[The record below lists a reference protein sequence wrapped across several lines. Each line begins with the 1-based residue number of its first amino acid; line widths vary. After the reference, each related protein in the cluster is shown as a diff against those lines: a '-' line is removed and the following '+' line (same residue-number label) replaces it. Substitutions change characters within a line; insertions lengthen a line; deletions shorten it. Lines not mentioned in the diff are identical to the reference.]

1 MIIQVI
7 QLTATEVTGAR
18 FRRNGA
24 EPTPISGFRLSW
36 NSEDELVELLREQCP
51 PAAEDIRTILALP
64 PAMVTLRELSL
75 PISDRRKIR
84 AVLPLE
90 LAGETAQ
97 ESPTLLCDAVPL
109 TSGTL
114 LAGWLGPEALEPLLE
129 RFREAGMDPEVVTLA
144 CLYWHL
150 LLPSQGTAV
159 DGDTAAAIHDDGA
172 LLATRGGG
180 PLFCRHLGSGGA
192 TVEQTLTTL
201 ELTHNLQITHR
212 FHLGAAARET
222 SVSEKP
228 LPLPPVLTLGTV
240 SGDLRPDALLSP
252 LAVALAYCAAEPIF
266 NLRTGPLAWTGR
278 SSQLLR
284 TFRVPLILGAV
295 LLALLFGELGTRWY
309 LVSADLASLDRSIGK
324 IYRDVFPT
332 RKKPVDESAELK
344 AEIRRL
350 ESSGSSL
357 QPLPFLKLLADAK
370 GDGINGLTEVELDEA
385 RFMVKG
391 DARSA
396 ADVTS
401 FRQRL
406 GGREWNVDQPELTT
420 RPNGTVLFTLR
431 GSRGGSKP

>member
-18 FRRNGA
+18 FRKSGT
-24 EPTPISGFRLSW
+24 EPIPLSGFSLPW
-36 NSEDELVELLREQCP
+36 DSEEELVELLREQCP
-51 PAAEDIRTILALP
+51 PASEDIRTILALP
-64 PAMVTLRELSL
+64 PALVTLRELSL

-90 LAGETAQ
+90 LAGETAL
-97 ESPTLLCDAVPL
+97 ESPALLCDAIPL
-109 TSGTL
+109 ASGTL
-114 LAGWLGPEALEPLLE
+114 LAGWLGRDALEPLLD
-129 RFREAGMDPEVVTLA
+129 RFRQAGMDPEVVTVA
-144 CLYWHL
+144 CLHWHL
-150 LLPSQGTAV
+150 LLPAQGTAI
-159 DGDTAAAIHDDGA
+159 GPETAAVLYDDTA
-172 LLATRGGG
+172 LLAIRGGV
-180 PLFCRHLGSGGA
+180 PLFCRHLVSSGA

-201 ELTHNLQITHR
+201 ELTHNLQITQR
-212 FHLGAAARET
+212 FRLGASA
-222 SVSEKP
+222 
-228 LPLPPVLTLGTV
+228 LPAVLTLGTI
-240 SGDLRPDALLSP
+240 SGDMKPDALLSP
-252 LAVALAYCAAEPIF
+252 LAVALAYCSAEPVF

-284 TFRVPLILGAV
+284 TFRVPLLLAALLLV
-295 LLALLFGELGTRWY
+295 LLFAELGTRWY
-309 LVSADLASLDRSIGK
+309 LLSADLNSLDRSIGK
-324 IYRDVFPT
+324 IYREVFPT

-357 QPLPFLKLLADAK
+357 QTLAFLKLLADAK
-370 GDGINGLTEVELDEA
+370 GDGVSGLTEVELDEA

-391 DARSA
+391 DARSS

-406 GGREWNVDQPELTT
+406 GDREWNVDQPELTT